1 MAKIDSKLD
10 EVTGATIRE
19 LEYSLDRHHEVVEW
33 LKEFSNLSYDL
44 KEEYNYEPNGQF
56 PNGSVKVNAP
66 MDDAT
71 YGKVMKLIE
80 G

>member
-1 MAKIDSKLD
+1 M
-10 EVTGATIRE
+10 
-19 LEYSLDRHHEVVEW
+19 VEW
-33 LKEFSNLSYDL
+33 LREFSNLSYDL
-44 KEEYNYEPNGQF
+44 KEEYNYEPTEQF
-56 PNGSVKVNAP
+56 ANGSVKVNAP